1 MPSIPTHFL
10 VGAALGQAAG
20 QRLRGNWRF
29 WAAALVCSAL
39 PDVDVIGFEFGV
51 RYGALWGH
59 RGMTHSI
66 LFAVVAGIVA
76 GSWFGGSRLEKIGQ
90 RVLFF
95 LITASHGAL
104 DAMTNGGLGIAFFSP
119 FDTTRYFLPW
129 RPVLVSPIGAAFFSS
144 RGLVVIWSEMFWVWG
159 PTLAVGLILYA
170 CRRLLD
176 ARRRAES
183 VTPSS

>member
-20 QRLRGNWRF
+20 ARLRSDWRF

-39 PDVDVIGFEFGV
+39 PDVDVIGFGFGV
-51 RYGALWGH
+51 RYGDLWGH

-66 LFAVVAGIVA
+66 LFAVVAGILA
-76 GSWFGGSRLEKIGQ
+76 GSWFGGSWLEKIGQ

-119 FDTTRYFLPW
+119 FDPTRYFLPW
-129 RPVLVSPIGAAFFSS
+129 RPILVSPIGAAFFSS
-144 RGLVVIWSEMFWVWG
+144 RGLAVIWSEALFVWL
-159 PTLAVGLILYA
+159 PAVVLGVILYV
-170 CRRLLD
+170 CRRILGS
-176 ARRRAES
+176 RVGVES
-183 VTPSS
+183 VNPTS